1 MAHTFFNLSFEFS
14 DGIGAQ
20 LISDIVAPF
29 TLLDG
34 DELRLNVG
42 GTSVVLVF
50 AAVDGLT
57 AAAAVAAIIGQS
69 PLVTADVF
77 VSGAGDHVRLTSLIP
92 GADAEFEILGG
103 RAQTAFAFPR
113 GIFFGITHPGAPWS
127 WTAAAVSLATEGLE
141 FDDPREPDFESYT
154 YGYGF
159 TVDTAEFEDLKFFDD
174 GLESFKERY
183 NLHEP
188 GWFNRLGLPNPAVSE
203 TFDQGLIEDY
213 DADFP
218 TPAPAFDVEVF
229 DQGAVEDYDGDF
241 ATPAPVFESLTFA
254 DTLAEPIETYPRIE
268 RGTHLIHTWTFAQD
282 FQLTI
287 NSIIFTVTTGEI
299 TANADPGFELLYAA
313 QLMQARIN
321 GASDVAGA
329 GTLLDVTDPADPEL
343 FLFPLDTASPLTVSV
358 VNPSL
363 STLPDLTALTETFH
377 FKDIFPPDAVQI

>member
-1 MAHTFFNLSFEFS
+1 MAHTFLNLGFEFS
-14 DGIGAQ
+14 DGIGGQ
-20 LISDIVAPF
+20 LISEIVAPF
-29 TLLDG
+29 LLVDG

-42 GTSVVLVF
+42 ATSVILTLD
-50 AAVDGLT
+50 AVDGLT

-77 VSGAGDHVRLTSLIP
+77 VDGAGDHVRISSLVP
-92 GADAEFEILGG
+92 GANAEFEVLGG
-103 RAQTAFAFPR
+103 RAQTALAFPR
-113 GIFFGITHPGAPWS
+113 GVVFGVTHPGAPWS
-127 WTAAAVSLATEGLE
+127 WVSSGSSTATEGLE

-159 TVDTAEFEDLKFFDD
+159 TVGTAEFADLKFFDD
-174 GLESFKERY
+174 GLESFNERY

-188 GWFNRLGLPNPAVSE
+188 GWINRLGEPNPTVSE

-213 DADFP
+213 DADFA

-229 DQGAVEDYDGDF
+229 DQGAIENYDADF
-241 ATPAPVFESLTFA
+241 TTPAPAFESLTFA

-268 RGTHLIHTWTFAQD
+268 RGTHLIHTWVFSQN
-282 FQLTI
+282 FQVTI
-287 NSIIFTVTTGEI
+287 NSVIFTVTTLEI

-321 GASDVAGA
+321 GASDVVGA
-329 GTLLDVTDPADPEL
+329 GTLLDVTIPTIPEL
-343 FLFPLDTASPLTVSV
+343 YLFPLNSADTLIVSV

-363 STLPDLTALTETFH
+363 SSLPDLTELTETFH
-377 FKDIFPPDAVQI
+377 FKDIFPPDAAQI